1 MTATIPSVVPSS
13 ITAGLNFSFKRL
25 YENYKPEDS
34 WVSTLYIYGNGVN
47 IPIVAT
53 DNYDSYHLYSKV
65 ASETSAYIAGD
76 YKFNVFVVNG
86 INKWLMESG
95 HISINTNI
103 ILATGGV
110 DTRSQNK
117 IILDNLTK
125 VITQLSKA
133 VTTEVTVDG
142 VSYKRSS
149 LNELIK
155 TQNHYKTLVA
165 MELRAERMANGI
177 ADPNKSY
184 VRFVPR

>member
-1 MTATIPSVVPSS
+1 MTAEIPSLVPSY

-25 YENYKPEDS
+25 YSDYSYSDS
-34 WVSTLYIYGNGVN
+34 WVATLFIVGNGINYTVTG
-47 IPIVAT
+47 T
-53 DNYDSYHLYSKV
+53 DGGSGYHLFSKV
-65 ASETSAYIAGD
+65 ASETSAYIAGSYD
-76 YKFNVFVVNG
+76 YNIRVALSTNA
-86 INKWLMESG
+86 WLVETGKITIKS
-95 HISINTNI
+95 NF